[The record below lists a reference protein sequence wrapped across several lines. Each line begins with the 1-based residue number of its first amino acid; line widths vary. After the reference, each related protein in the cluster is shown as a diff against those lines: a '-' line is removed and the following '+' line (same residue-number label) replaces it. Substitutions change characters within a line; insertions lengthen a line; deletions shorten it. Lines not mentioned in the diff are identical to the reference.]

1 KTNLL
6 KPYSIRGHKH
16 IDEAENIDPR
26 VKRWIGHGTTHVH
39 LRPVMVQ
46 YVGFDLPDQPGGF
59 RLCDIQRVNRGPM
72 IEILFLTRRKIIND
86 MNLVS
91 LVDVSVD
98 NMRSNEPRTA
108 GNNDFH
114 AFDSCRRARK
124 YSMVFC
130 NPPLSFTCGSQARIF
145 FALVISGCR
154 TCGSSCGRGLYTMEL
169 WEPVR
174 SRIFLAN
181 CRTVISQALPMLTG
195 SCSSDCTSRWIPSS
209 RSTIC

>member
-1 KTNLL
+1 VRL
-6 KPYSIRGHKH
+6 IE
-16 IDEAENIDPR
+16 EAENIDPR

-39 LRPVMVQ
+39 LRRVMVQ

-98 NMRSNEPRTA
+98 NMRSTEPRTA

-114 AFDSCRRARK
+114 AFDSFSRA
-124 YSMVFC
+124 SNSPLVFC
-130 NPPLSFTCGSQARIF
+130 NPSSSVNSDSHDSIF
-145 FALVISGCR
+145 SAL
-154 TCGSSCGRGLYTMEL
+154 
-169 WEPVR
+169 
-174 SRIFLAN
+174 
-181 CRTVISQALPMLTG
+181 
-195 SCSSDCTSRWIPSS
+195 
-209 RSTIC
+209 